1 MGRLDGKVALITGAG
16 SGIGE
21 STAEL
26 FTAEGAVVAAQDI
39 DAATAERVASLVE
52 ESGGQGIALSGDV
65 SRKADAERIVSETVE
80 RFGRVDILVNSAGVT
95 PRYAKPEW
103 DFEQTWD
110 WGGQH
115 QPQGNV
121 PDVLVRR
128 E

>member
-52 ESGGQGIALSGDV
+52 ESGGRGSHCPATCPA
-65 SRKADAERIVSETVE
+65 RPMPNA
-80 RFGRVDILVNSAGVT
+80 
-95 PRYAKPEW
+95 
-103 DFEQTWD
+103 
-110 WGGQH
+110 
-115 QPQGNV
+115 
-121 PDVLVRR
+121 
-128 E
+128 